1 MVVPTHDELM
11 NPTLQALR
19 VLGGSASIQEL
30 DEKVIGDLQLPKR
43 VVEQVH
49 GKGSQTE
56 LEYRLAWT
64 RTYLKKYG
72 LITNSGRGV
81 WALTPES
88 ANINVVEPRG
98 VVRFVQRQMRQQSH
112 LGNSVETI
120 DFDAGEVVEDA
131 EDETASWR
139 ENLLETLLN
148 MPPDSFE
155 RLCQRLLRESG
166 FIEVEVTGRS
176 GDGGIDGHGIIRVA
190 GLISFTVLFQCKR
203 HRDNLGPGIV
213 RDFRGAMIGRADKG
227 LLITT
232 AGFTREARLEATRDG
247 APPIDLINGD
257 LLVERLKDLKLGVRT
272 KMIEVVEV
280 DAEWFKSI

>member
-88 ANINVVEPRG
+88 ANINVVEPKG

-112 LGNSVETI
+112 LN
-120 DFDAGEVVEDA
+120 
-131 EDETASWR
+131 
-139 ENLLETLLN
+139 
-148 MPPDSFE
+148 
-155 RLCQRLLRESG
+155 
-166 FIEVEVTGRS
+166 
-176 GDGGIDGHGIIRVA
+176 
-190 GLISFTVLFQCKR
+190 
-203 HRDNLGPGIV
+203 
-213 RDFRGAMIGRADKG
+213 
-227 LLITT
+227 
-232 AGFTREARLEATRDG
+232 
-247 APPIDLINGD
+247 
-257 LLVERLKDLKLGVRT
+257 
-272 KMIEVVEV
+272 
-280 DAEWFKSI
+280 